1 MSERTAL
8 NARLQ
13 EIIAAET
20 AAMRRVLE
28 ILGQESAALLAR
40 DASVLPAITNSKADA
55 VAHAAGLG
63 QQREAFLQKNSDP
76 GQAGAASGL
85 SQLHEMLQLRELALE
100 CRQLNEANGLMIRS
114 QRRRLEG
121 ALGIL
126 RGGQPGMDVYGR
138 DGAAMPLRT
147 LSRGPLAAW

>member
-8 NARLQ
+8 GARLQ
-13 EIIAAET
+13 EIVAEEA
-20 AAMRRVLE
+20 AAMRGVLE

-40 DASVLPAITNSKADA
+40 DVGALPGISNSKADA
-55 VAHAAGLG
+55 VARAADLG
-63 QQREAFLQKNSDP
+63 QQRQALLQENVDP
-76 GQAGAASGL
+76 AQGGVVTSALA
-85 SQLHEMLQLRELALE
+85 QLRALALE

-121 ALGIL
+121 ALNIL
-126 RGGQPGMDVYGR
+126 RGGQPGVDVYGR
-138 DGAAMPLRT
+138 DGAATQPRR

>member
-8 NARLQ
+8 GARLQ
-13 EIIAAET
+13 EIVAEEA
-20 AAMRRVLE
+20 AAMRGVLE

-40 DASVLPAITNSKADA
+40 DVGALPGISNSKADA
-55 VAHAAGLG
+55 VARAANLG
-63 QQREAFLQKNSDP
+63 QQRQALLQETPDP
-76 GQAGAASGL
+76 GQAGMTSALA
-85 SQLHEMLQLRELALE
+85 QLRTLALE

-121 ALGIL
+121 ALSIL
-126 RGGQPGMDVYGR
+126 RGGQPGVDVYGR
-138 DGAAMPLRT
+138 DGAATQLRR